1 MNIFILA
8 NKQQE
13 KEILSIP
20 AAESTSLT
28 FSSTLDE
35 LNNASNF
42 DAFFLLSGD
51 TADFKHFE
59 NKPVFVNE
67 VIHTLS
73 ETNWPSNVARI
84 NGWFG
89 FLERPLWEVA
99 SDNSENYEAIF
110 ITLNRKVIVLKDE
123 PGFVSARVMSMIVNE
138 AFYALGENISSI
150 EDIDNAMI
158 LGTNYPG
165 GPFEWAEKI
174 GVENIYQLLKKLS
187 EKEVR
192 YLPAPAL
199 EKLYLEIQERV
210 DQ

>member
-8 NKQQE
+8 NKQHE

-20 AAESTSLT
+20 AVESTSLK
-28 FSSTLDE
+28 FASTIDE
-35 LNNASNF
+35 LKDASKF
-42 DAFFLLSGD
+42 DAFFLLSGNPG
-51 TADFKHFE
+51 DFEVFE

-67 VIHTLS
+67 IIKTLS
-73 ETNWPSNVARI
+73 ETGWPSNVARI

-89 FLERPLWEVA
+89 FLERPLWEVV
-99 SDNSENYEAIF
+99 SNDPENYEVIF
-110 ITLNRKVIVLKDE
+110 AALNRKVIVLKDE

-150 EDIDNAMI
+150 EDIDSAMV

-165 GPFEWAEKI
+165 GPFEWTEKI
-174 GVENIYQLLKKLS
+174 GVENIYRLLKILL
-187 EKEVR
+187 EKEER

>member
-20 AAESTSLT
+20 IPESTSIT
-28 FSSTLDE
+28 FTSTISE
-35 LNNASNF
+35 LKDPAKY
-42 DAFFLLSGD
+42 DAFFLLAGEPVN
-51 TADFKHFE
+51 FE
-59 NKPVFVNE
+59 VFESKPVFVNE
-67 VIHTLS
+67 VIKSLS
-73 ETNWPSNVARI
+73 ENNWQSNVARI

-99 SDNSENYEAIF
+99 SNDSKNHEAVF
-110 ITLNRKVIVLKDE
+110 TALNRKAITLKDE

-150 EDIDNAMI
+150 EDIDSAMV

-165 GPFEWAEKI
+165 GPFEWVEKL
-174 GVENIYQLLKKLS
+174 GVENIYRLLKKLA
-187 EKEVR
+187 KEEER

-199 EKLYLEIQERV
+199 EKLYLEILERV

>member
-20 AAESTSLT
+20 PAESTSLT
-28 FSSTLDE
+28 FASRVDE
-35 LNNASNF
+35 LNDASKY
-42 DAFFLLSGD
+42 DAFFLLTGESLN
-51 TADFKHFE
+51 FKVFA
-59 NKPVFVNE
+59 NKPVFINE
-67 VIHTLS
+67 VIKTLS
-73 ETNWPSNVARI
+73 EINLPSNVARI

-89 FLERPLWEVA
+89 FLERSFWEVV
-99 SDNSENYEAIF
+99 SNHPDNKEAIF
-110 ITLNRKVIVLKDE
+110 AALNRKAITLKDE
-123 PGFVSARVMSMIVNE
+123 PGFVAARVMSMIVNE

-150 EDIDNAMI
+150 EDIDSAMV

-165 GPFEWAEKI
+165 GPFEWVEKI
-174 GVENIYQLLKKLS
+174 GVENFYRLLKKLA
-187 EKEVR
+187 EKEER